1 MAGRLMGLQRNGSTS
16 FWQSLSRGPWPKR
29 VVQRLQRALRQI
41 EDQLGVRDEVAG
53 IIVFGSYARG
63 EFGKTSDVD
72 LLILFEGYE
81 RPETTAEGS
90 VALRT
95 VGEMEAA
102 ERLPMHIAPLL
113 ASVDRPQD
121 LGPDLLHSIWA
132 DGVVLYA
139 RAGALARLQPKGL
152 APYTLV
158 RFSLKG
164 AKSTDK
170 VRLSRRLHGTK
181 GKGGILGPQA
191 MTLGRGALL
200 IPATRETVVREALDE
215 AGATYDMIPVWR
227 EA

>member
-1 MAGRLMGLQRNGSTS
+1 MVLRLEN
-16 FWQSLSRGPWPKR
+16 
-29 VVQRLQRALRQI
+29 ALRQI
-41 EDQLGVRDEVAG
+41 EEQLRTRDEIAG
-53 IIVFGSYARG
+53 VVIFGSYARG

-81 RPETTAEGS
+81 RPETTAAGS
-90 VALRT
+90 AALRL
-95 VGEMEAA
+95 VGEIEAA

-132 DGVVLYA
+132 EGVILYA
-139 RAGALARLQPKGL
+139 KAGALARLQPKGL

-164 AKSTDK
+164 AHPKEK
-170 VRLSRRLHGTK
+170 VRLSRRLHGMK

-191 MTLGRGALL
+191 MTLGRGVLL
-200 IPATRETVVREALDE
+200 IPAAQETAVREALDE